1 MFDPNTHCAP
11 AQVLDETVS
20 SSLSMAGGG
29 VWLGLVSSGSAAV
42 RAHEEDEPML
52 LCAGQLFAAARL
64 TLLPSEPLHLLAV
77 RLSGTAAEEFAASLA
92 DRVHLIAG
100 TDCPE
105 AAEGLARLAEGGLP
119 GWQSG
124 ALAYSLL
131 CQMAAAEA
139 APAHLPPLA
148 AQAVESIHSHYA
160 ELYGVEELAESLG
173 VSKSHL
179 IRVFRAAMGLS
190 PGQYLTRVRLDAAKQ
205 LLAHR
210 EYNLDVVA
218 SLCGFSG
225 ANYLCRVFKKVVGCS
240 PRAWQASCPPPAAP
254 LPGERE
260 LYI

>member
-1 MFDPNTHCAP
+1 MFDPNAHCAP
-11 AQVLDETVS
+11 AQVLDQTLTTP
-20 SSLSMAGGG
+20 LSPAGGG
-29 VWLGLVSSGSAAV
+29 VWLGLISSGSAAV
-42 RAHEEDEPML
+42 RAHAEDEPML
-52 LCAGQLFAAARL
+52 ISAGQFFAAARL
-64 TLLPSEPLHLLAV
+64 TLLPSEAPHLLAV
-77 RLSGTAAEEFAASLA
+77 QLTGHAAEDFAAALA

-105 AAEGLARLAEGGLP
+105 AAEGLARLAEGSLP
-119 GWQSG
+119 GWQAS
-124 ALAYSLL
+124 ALGYSLL
-131 CQMAAAEA
+131 CQLAAAQA
-139 APAHLPPLA
+139 APAHLPLLV
-148 AQAVESIHSHYA
+148 AQAVEAIHSHYA

-260 LYI
+260 LYM